1 MESRIARLGLTLGDP
16 SGIGPEVIAKI
27 LAKGDRYPNTQLVVV
42 GDQRLLKMGFEI
54 AGESPVEIPVVSELT
69 DEIDDEAP
77 FVMLEFPTCGPGDF
91 AIGEV
96 GKVAG
101 KASFETLVYT
111 LGLTRAGQL
120 DGFVFGPLNKEAM
133 HLGGNP
139 HKSELEFFQK
149 EFQQED
155 VENELNYLE
164 GLWTTRV
171 TSHVGLSEVCPLITK
186 ANVLKTLRF
195 MDSVLRDYGHEQAS
209 IAVAALNP
217 HAGEHGLFGRE
228 EMDEIEP
235 AVLAAQAEGINARG
249 PFPADTVFL
258 RVRRERYHG
267 LVSMYHD
274 QGQIAMKLMG
284 FERGVTVA
292 GGLPVPISTPAHG
305 TAHDIAGKGIAD
317 PSATHEAIQV
327 ASTMVKN
334 RKGAA
339 ETRTTN
345 AK

>member
-1 MESRIARLGLTLGDP
+1 MDTRAARLGLTLGDP
-16 SGIGPEVIAKI
+16 SGIGPELIARI
-27 LAKGDRYPNTQLVVV
+27 VAHGDRYPNTQLVII
-42 GDQRLLKMGFEI
+42 GDKRLLKVGFEI
-54 AGESPVEIPVVSELT
+54 AGEPPVEIPVVT
-69 DEIDDEAP
+69 DLNGDLDEKAP
-77 FVMLEFPTCGPGDF
+77 FVLLEHPTCGPGDF
-91 AIGEV
+91 TIGEV
-96 GKVAG
+96 SKVAG
-101 KASFETLVYT
+101 KASFDTLVYT
-111 LGLTRAGQL
+111 LGLSRAGQL

-164 GLWTTRV
+164 GLWTARV

-186 ANVLKTLRF
+186 RNVLKTLRF
-195 MDSVLRDYGHEQAS
+195 MDSVLRDYGHEQPS

-228 EMDEIEP
+228 EMDQIEP
-235 AVLAAQAEGINARG
+235 AVLAAQREGINACG

-258 RVRRERYHG
+258 RVRRECHHG

-284 FERGVTVA
+284 FDRGVTVA

-305 TAHDIAGKGIAD
+305 TAHDIAGKGVAD

-327 ASTMVKN
+327 ASSLVKN
-334 RKGAA
+334 KKRAKP
-339 ETRTTN
+339 TTESS
-345 AK
+345 